1 MKPYWWAWS
10 LVILSLSTIMNIIN
24 SLPNKKIKN
33 NKLLTSV
40 WVRIYIIIAG
50 LIALI
55 SFFIP
60 EIGMTKKLFNE
71 IKEDINIPLTFL
83 ASIVLNLLFTILPIA
98 ISNAGPVSIAIMNLN
113 FVIQLIF
120 GVLFL
125 NSTLNNYQIFGSV
138 FYIGSVL
145 VLAYA
150 NTLKK

>member
-1 MKPYWWAWS
+1 MKPYWWAWT
-10 LVILSLSTIMNIIN
+10 LVILALSTIMNIIN
-24 SLPNKKIKN
+24 SLPNKKIKD
-33 NKLLTSV
+33 NKLLTTV
-40 WVRIYIIIAG
+40 WARIYIILAG

-55 SFFIP
+55 SFFVP
-60 EIGMTKKLFNE
+60 KIGMTDKLFNE
-71 IKEDINIPLTFL
+71 IKEEINIPLTVF

-98 ISNAGPVSIAIMNLN
+98 ISNAGPVSVAIMNLN

-125 NSTLNNYQIFGSV
+125 NSTLNNYQIFGSL